1 MTTLESSAQENMAE
15 QKDIFFQDE
24 HASSLAELMN
34 ALYQRECLAL
44 AESGPSQTSL
54 LKRKLK
60 HLPHHVY
67 SAAQD
72 LLASNAPIDVDIH
85 NASYTAKQ
93 AAHCPGIN
101 QTNEQIQDFYTKSG
115 KIGAVLPVLVKTMQG
130 MHIEIDSLDRIDEQ
144 CDHIH
149 ANKHGWFTRNGISQA
164 EQTSTL
170 ASNEAQFF
178 ALKLLKPSK
187 AIWTAACCG
196 HQWKHKGRAIP
207 RALTMRELRLSFNI
221 KW

>member
-1 MTTLESSAQENMAE
+1 MAE
-15 QKDIFFQDE
+15 QKDIFYQDA

-44 AESGPSQTSL
+44 AESGPNQIGL

-72 LLASNAPIDVDIH
+72 LLTSDAPITVDIH

-93 AAHCPGIN
+93 TAQCPGIN
-101 QTNEQIQDFYTKSG
+101 QTDKQIQDFYDKHG
-115 KIGAVLPVLVKTMQG
+115 NVGAILPIFVKTMQG
-130 MHIEIDSLDRIDEQ
+130 MHIEIDSLDRVDEEAGL
-144 CDHIH
+144 IH
-149 ANKHGWFTRNGISQA
+149 ANKHGWFSPNGISHA
-164 EQTSTL
+164 EQTSSL

-178 ALKLLKPSK
+178 ALKLLKPNK
-187 AIWTAACCG
+187 TIWTAACCG

>member
-1 MTTLESSAQENMAE
+1 MAE
-15 QKDIFFQDE
+15 QKDIFFQDA

-34 ALYQRECLAL
+34 ALYQRECIAL
-44 AESGPSQTSL
+44 AEAGPSQTSL

-72 LLASNAPIDVDIH
+72 LLASKAPIAVDIH

-93 AAHCPGIN
+93 TAQCPGIN
-101 QTNEQIQDFYTKSG
+101 QTEEQIQDFYNKSG
-115 KIGAVLPVLVKTMQG
+115 KIGAILPVLVKTLHG
-130 MHIEIDSLDRIDEQ
+130 MHIEIDSLDRVDEQ
-144 CDHIH
+144 AGLIH
-149 ANKHGWFTRNGISQA
+149 ANKHGWFSLNGISQT
-164 EQTSTL
+164 EQPSSL

-178 ALKLLKPSK
+178 AKTLLKPSK

-221 KW
+221 NW